1 MGSPGRNE
9 SFWLVAEWLTIKKLA
24 EMGITIHASELSE
37 EMLEAF
43 ILLSAELT
51 RLDNESLKR
60 QARSMKRGRRGR

>member
-24 EMGITIHASELSE
+24 EMGITVSAAELSE

-51 RLDNESLKR
+51 KLNNESLKR
-60 QARSMKRGRRGR
+60 QARASKRGSRGR